1 MCYCAYKYYIP
12 QVYQVCMRL
21 AQHVRWYI
29 SLKYSLLFTSPS
41 SADPPYTGLDLGQHW
56 SAVVLVHNGAR
67 RSSTDTVLNGE
78 MRHSSFQFLPIVV
91 NQWHLYRLITS
102 LKWLSIYREIL
113 LRFECYNIALKNW
126 CGMVFEK
133 KMAWFV
139 VYFRRSYFLIIMQ
152 ILNTELCLDYFLSRT
167 AKCLASYVFR
177 CYETAFKDIYHNIST
192 HAYLNQW
199 PIYGNK
205 WRLHKTYRWV

>member
-1 MCYCAYKYYIP
+1 
-12 QVYQVCMRL
+12 MRL

-67 RSSTDTVLNGE
+67 RSSTDTVLNRE
-78 MRHSSFQFLPIVV
+78 MRHSSFQFLPVCSESV
-91 NQWHLYRLITS
+91 TPMQTDYIT
-102 LKWLSIYREIL
+102 KMTIYREIL
-113 LRFECYNIALKNW
+113 LRFECYNIAFKSW

-133 KMAWFV
+133 KMAWIV

-167 AKCLASYVFR
+167 AKCLA
-177 CYETAFKDIYHNIST
+177 
-192 HAYLNQW
+192 
-199 PIYGNK
+199 
-205 WRLHKTYRWV
+205 